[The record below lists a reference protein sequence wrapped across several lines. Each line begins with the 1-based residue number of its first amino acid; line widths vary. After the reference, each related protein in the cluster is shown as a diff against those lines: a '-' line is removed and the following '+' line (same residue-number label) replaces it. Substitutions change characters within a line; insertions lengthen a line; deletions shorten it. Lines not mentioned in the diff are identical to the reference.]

1 MWERGGGSPLRE
13 GLEEPVPRPYSA
25 VSKVTEPKDTQV
37 SLSSKPHFLI
47 AYSFLSCTTISIPIL
62 NINSYISPSGQ
73 RTLCHQSEILET
85 IILVNPSA
93 DSISSEVR
101 PGPVPCQA
109 GLMQVLYPPLPVL
122 PLLGQEFLSL
132 PSTLTYCPQPTL
144 EVL

>member
-1 MWERGGGSPLRE
+1 MSQFLDLTQQYPRWQGLRI
-13 GLEEPVPRPYSA
+13 P
-25 VSKVTEPKDTQV
+25 
-37 SLSSKPHFLI
+37 SLSSKPHFVI
-47 AYSFLSCTTISIPIL
+47 AHSFLSCTTISIPIL

-101 PGPVPCQA
+101 PGPVPCQT
-109 GLMQVLYPPLPVL
+109 GLVQVLYPPLPVL
-122 PLLGQEFLSL
+122 PLLGQEFFSL
-132 PSTLTYCPQPTL
+132 PSKLTYCLQPTL